1 MIDEKDI
8 EPNMDELEAQAIAEA
23 EAEAQAAADEEARL
37 AAEEADGDEPEQP
50 GDEPPVD
57 LKSISRED
65 LLKLRPDLAEAFTP
79 KVETPAEKP
88 ADPRAEFHQRY
99 AADYAAI
106 AEEPD
111 YIKAEQLR
119 AELTLKQQADIQE
132 AQRLAQ
138 ATSNRDT
145 YVAEMLTEVAGDDE
159 DAKAYVQSHLKDF
172 NAQTIAYMHSNPK
185 QKALLRD
192 LADAARYRK
201 LQAEAPEGKRTTA
214 PSITRPTN
222 GASRPPANDPVESAQ
237 VEFLLAEGLAK
248 DKAEAI
254 QMARAGR

>member
-1 MIDEKDI
+1 MTTID
-8 EPNMDELEAQAIAEA
+8 DELEPDLEKLMDEEIAKAQEDEVEVDEQEAPEGDEQPAE
-23 EAEAQAAADEEARL
+23 EAADEA
-37 AAEEADGDEPEQP
+37 
-50 GDEPPVD
+50 PVD

-65 LLKLRPDLAEAFTP
+65 LLKLRPDLAEALAP
-79 KVETPAEKP
+79 KAETPAEKP